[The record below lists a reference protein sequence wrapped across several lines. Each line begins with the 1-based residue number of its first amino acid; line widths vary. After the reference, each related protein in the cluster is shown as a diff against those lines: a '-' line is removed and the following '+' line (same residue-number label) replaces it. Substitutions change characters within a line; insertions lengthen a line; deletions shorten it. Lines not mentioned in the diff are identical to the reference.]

1 MQRFLLL
8 STYVSASTLLRM
20 LDAKY
25 RVRVNRDPILAGDRG
40 QARRKKLLMYGLIGG
55 GVLVVILILLI
66 VLGGRGGEEQTPPPA
81 TAAAELKLV
90 TERGDVQVKAAD
102 ASDFTDA
109 EDDMIVQPG
118 STIRTEEEALVSLV
132 HSGGTVLRLNESSRV
147 EIETVDATTFTAR
160 LAGGESWVAILGTP
174 AVPATLSTLEARVE
188 AQGSAYNVTHGKDQ
202 STVMSIDDTAIVT
215 ALKLGDD
222 GATTTLGTLLLEE
235 GKQTTV
241 KASDLPETEDD
252 YKTST
257 LSKEFTD
264 SFWYRWN
271 KEKDEEFE
279 ASLSG
284 AEDKKE
290 PKLEISQPKDGATID
305 EESVEVKGT
314 TDISASVEINGDE
327 VENNLGSFTHSVDLE
342 EGDNTITITATD
354 SAGNKAEKTIKVKR
368 AAAKPDAVSLTL
380 DANESLAIKVSWTK
394 SDVEDFSKYTLKRN
408 GQALKT
414 FSDVAT
420 LSFKDT
426 GLTAGTAY
434 RYEICV
440 TDKDGQESCSGE
452 KTATVK
458 GEPNKPPTVSISA
471 PADGSS
477 VVGGTVV
484 SFGATGQDPDEEPL
498 TYTWDFGDGVSTT
511 GKDATHTYAVVA
523 APVTYTV
530 TVTVTDRAGATAKA
544 TITITITP

>member
-1 MQRFLLL
+1 
-8 STYVSASTLLRM
+8 M

-40 QARRKKLLMYGLIGG
+40 QARRKKMLMYGLIGG

-66 VLGGRGGEEQTPPPA
+66 VLGGRGGQEEPPVSETP
-81 TAAAELKLV
+81 AAAELTLV

-102 ASDFTDA
+102 ASDFSDA
-109 EDDMIVQPG
+109 EDGMVLTQG
-118 STIRTEEEALVSLV
+118 ATIRTEEEALVSLV
-132 HSGGTVLRLNESSRV
+132 HSGGSVMRLNESSRV
-147 EIETVDATTFTAR
+147 EIEKVEATAFTAR
-160 LAGGESWVAILGTP
+160 LVGGESWVSIMGTP
-174 AVPATLSTLEARVE
+174 AVPATLSTLEVRVE

-202 STVMSIDDTAIVT
+202 STIMSIDDTAIVT

-222 GATTTLGTLLLEE
+222 GATTDLGKLLLEE

-241 KASDLPETEDD
+241 KASDLPENEDD
-252 YKTST
+252 YKSNA

-271 KEKDEEFE
+271 KEKDEEFA

-284 AEDKKE
+284 EEDKNE
-290 PKLEISQPKDGATID
+290 PKLEIAQPKDGATID
-305 EESVEVKGT
+305 DETVEVKGT
-314 TDISASVEINGDE
+314 TDISATVEINDEE
-327 VENNLGSFTHSVDLE
+327 VENNLGSFSHTVDLE
-342 EGDNTITITATD
+342 EGENTIRITATD
-354 SAGNKAEKTIKVKR
+354 SAGNVAEKTIKVKR
-368 AAAKPDAVSLTL
+368 APAKPNAVTLTL
-380 DANESLAIKVSWTK
+380 DASEALNIKVSWTK
-394 SDVEDFSKYTLKRN
+394 SEADDFSKYILKRN

-414 FSDVAT
+414 FSDVGT
-420 LSFKDT
+420 LSFKDA

-440 TDKDGQESCSGE
+440 ADQDGQETCSGE
-452 KTATVK
+452 KSATVK

-477 VVGGTVV
+477 MTGGTVV
-484 SFGATGQDPDEEPL
+484 SFGAAGQDPDNETL

-511 GKDATHTYAVVA
+511 GQNATHTYAVVA
-523 APVTYTV
+523 APTPYTV

-544 TITITITP
+544 TITITIVP